1 MADEPSIKDDVNKF
15 GIELEIMPL
24 AKKYLER
31 KIN

>member
-1 MADEPSIKDDVNKF
+1 MAGRITFKDDVNKF
-15 GIELEIMPL
+15 GIELGIMPL